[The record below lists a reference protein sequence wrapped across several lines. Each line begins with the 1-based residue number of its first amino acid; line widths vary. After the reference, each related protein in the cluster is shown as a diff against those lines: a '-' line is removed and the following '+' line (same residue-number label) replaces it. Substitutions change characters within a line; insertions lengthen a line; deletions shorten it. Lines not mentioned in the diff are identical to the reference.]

1 MNFFIYGGRRSGK
14 TTKMLEIL
22 RLIKLPVVIH
32 HPTSNLKE
40 TLQEFQNLPNCE
52 SYKLEGFSQSY
63 LDTIVYIQ
71 TNLKNITIPNAKVSD
86 ESAPKSPGKSS
97 VDSCNVSNKIHD
109 GDVSVVIKKIEVMKA
124 VYDMNQDQEE
134 KMEVY

>member
-1 MNFFIYGGRRSGK
+1 MDDISNRDDSSNCLDVLNNCESK
-14 TTKMLEIL
+14 IL
-22 RLIKLPVVIH
+22 QLLSI
-32 HPTSNLKE
+32 TQE

>member
-1 MNFFIYGGRRSGK
+1 MDDISNRDDSSNCLDVLNNCESK
-14 TTKMLEIL
+14 IL
-22 RLIKLPVVIH
+22 YLLSI
-32 HPTSNLKE
+32 TQE